1 MCCSHD
7 RLSFIVPHTG
17 LSFDPVHT
25 DWEFLLPSSVNDEE
39 LTVDSHTSL
48 EHGNNTFDHL
58 ESGHIPLISGFIA
71 LVKVFLAVVDLL
83 SNGFPGSPPQAYSMS
98 AGSLL
103 PQMFPEDPT
112 DPIHP
117 HKAPAPSRS
126 TPSLS
131 QLLRIIRKLQS
142 TLDELPDEL
151 KIYTLDPQLRSP
163 TPDNSE
169 PQSTTAYQFD
179 VMRANI
185 HITSLYIQ
193 STILE
198 TCSSA
203 FANSASGSEVVMT
216 SPGDAGSPGYTPQT
230 QLWKFRESIA
240 RELLEVLNFCSS
252 RTLEANGSSMVG
264 EFHILFWLSL
274 DMYADARIDCQ
285 DKRDRCDAAER

>member
-1 MCCSHD
+1 MLTVHSHD

-25 DWEFLLPSSVNDEE
+25 DWEFLLPSLVNDED
-39 LTVDSHTSL
+39 LSVDAHIQMEHT
-48 EHGNNTFDHL
+48 NNVLDHH
-58 ESGHIPLISGFIA
+58 ESSQIPLISGFIA

-83 SNGFPGSPPQAYSMS
+83 SNGFPGSPPQVYSMS
-98 AGSLL
+98 SGSLL
-103 PQMFPEDPT
+103 PRVFPADST
-112 DPIHP
+112 DSTSSG
-117 HKAPAPSRS
+117 AVPAPSRS
-126 TPSLS
+126 TLSLS
-131 QLLRIIRKLQS
+131 ALLRIIKKLQS
-142 TLDELPDEL
+142 TLEELPDEL

-163 TPDNSE
+163 STSDLSHPE
-169 PQSTTAYQFD
+169 PQSTIAYQFD

-203 FANSASGSEVVMT
+203 FANSVLGSEMVTT
-216 SPGDAGSPGYTPQT
+216 SPGDGGSPIHTPQT

-252 RTLEANGSSMVG
+252 RTLEANGSSMVSI
-264 EFHILFWLSL
+264 FSQFLVSDSCVLRLIRVF
-274 DMYADARIDCQ
+274 
-285 DKRDRCDAAER
+285 